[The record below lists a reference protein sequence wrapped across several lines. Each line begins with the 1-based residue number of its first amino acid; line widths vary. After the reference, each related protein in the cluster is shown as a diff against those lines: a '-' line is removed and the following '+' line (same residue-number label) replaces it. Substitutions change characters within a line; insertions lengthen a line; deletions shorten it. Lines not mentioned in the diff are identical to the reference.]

1 MMLAHIPQQAVV
13 VVLVPTAYAAWVEEG
28 PATWELR
35 KYMGRR
41 DSVNELNL
49 GTDDND
55 DDDDDGRDI
64 GATEKFSPSTAV
76 VPYDNNGENG

>member
-1 MMLAHIPQQAVV
+1 
-13 VVLVPTAYAAWVEEG
+13 
-28 PATWELR
+28 
-35 KYMGRR
+35 MGRR

-49 GTDDND
+49 GTDDN